1 MSMTGN
7 TVGHAA
13 LQTSFAT
20 MLRAGFRA
28 HGLFFAIVAV
38 YYATVLY
45 FLGSEPLG
53 FLITMLASIA
63 LGTVMIVFS
72 TFMARFVTLAVK
84 ERPDQPVKA
93 ISVDMWSLMSDRRR
107 LAVGLP
113 MIAVLAPF
121 MTIFGEFKA
130 AVPLFSG
137 GFVWDQ
143 AFDNLD
149 RWMHFG
155 KLPWEWM
162 QPVMGYA
169 PITFAINFSYNFW
182 FFAMWMVW
190 AAWAFTTRPN
200 VNRTHFFL
208 TFMLL
213 WSIGGS
219 LMAIE
224 LSSAGPA
231 FYSRIGLSPDPYA
244 PLMDYLHRAN
254 EILPIWALNTQDM
267 LWTGFNG
274 RTVADGISAM
284 PSMHNASSLLF
295 VLTARHLGKWP
306 FRLLAAHC
314 VLIFIG
320 SVHLAWHY
328 AIDAYVGWALT
339 LVLWFAAR
347 PLAAW
352 WDSRPAANDLRDVIK
367 SYEVQKATV

>member
-7 TVGHAA
+7 TLGAA
-13 LQTSFAT
+13 TAQTGFVT
-20 MLRAGFRA
+20 MLRASFRA
-28 HGLFFAIVAV
+28 HGLFFGLVGV
-38 YYATVLY
+38 YYAAVLY
-45 FLGSEPLG
+45 FLNSEPLG
-53 FLITMLASIA
+53 FLVTTIASIIGG
-63 LGTVMIVFS
+63 LVVMIFA
-72 TFMARFVTLAVK
+72 TFMVRFVTLAIN
-84 ERPDQPVKA
+84 ERPDQPIKA
-93 ISVDMWSLMSDRRR
+93 IARDMWSLMSDRRR
-107 LAVGLP
+107 LAVGIP

-130 AVPLFSG
+130 AVPMFNG

-143 AFDNLD
+143 AFNDLD
-149 RWMHFG
+149 RWLHFG
-155 KLPWEWM
+155 TLPWQWL
-162 QPVMGYA
+162 QPVLGYP

-182 FFAMWMVW
+182 FFGMWMVW
-190 AAWAFTTRPN
+190 AVWAFTTRPDA
-200 VNRTHFFL
+200 NRTHFFL

-219 LMAIE
+219 LMAIQ

-231 FYSRIGLSPDPYA
+231 FYTLIGLSPDPYT
-244 PLMDYLHRAN
+244 PLMQYLQHADQF
-254 EILPIWALNTQDM
+254 LPVWALDTQAM

-314 VLIFIG
+314 FLIFIG

-339 LVLWFAAR
+339 LVLWFATKPIAE
-347 PLAAW
+347 W
-352 WDSRPAANDLRDVIK
+352 WDRRPAANDLREVIL
-367 SYEVQKATV
+367 SYEAQKPAA